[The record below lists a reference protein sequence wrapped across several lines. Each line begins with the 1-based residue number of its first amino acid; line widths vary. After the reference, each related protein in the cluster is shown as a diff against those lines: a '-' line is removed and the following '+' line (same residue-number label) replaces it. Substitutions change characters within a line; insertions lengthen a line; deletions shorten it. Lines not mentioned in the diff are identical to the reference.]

1 MKEKIGGV
9 HEQFGPVYHK
19 EWENMAVGDIVGLEG
34 QDGLYRIR
42 SFMHAEGKA
51 VVVQVDEE
59 NKDSG
64 EVYKVNLKS
73 LTKDIA

>member
-1 MKEKIGGV
+1 MKEKIGGI
-9 HEQFGPVYHK
+9 HEQYGPVFHH
-19 EWENMAVGDIVGLEG
+19 EWEGMGVGDIVGVAG

-42 SFMHAEGKA
+42 GFMRAEGKA
-51 VVVQVDEE
+51 IVVQVDEE

-64 EVYKVNLKS
+64 ETFKVNLKS